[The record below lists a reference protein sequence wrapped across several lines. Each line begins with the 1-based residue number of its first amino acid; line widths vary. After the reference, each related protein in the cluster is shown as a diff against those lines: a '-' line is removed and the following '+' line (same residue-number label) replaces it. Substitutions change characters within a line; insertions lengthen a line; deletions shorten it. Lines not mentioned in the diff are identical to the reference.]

1 MEHRREKIRPPL
13 HASAFGKVQFS
24 LGQDFVNLKTLTTGL
39 LALASCLWIAGSTP
53 AAQSRSLAITHVSV
67 IDATGSAPK
76 RDQTVIV
83 TGDRIVATDASN
95 RVRVPIGAE
104 LLDGTGKFVI
114 PGLWDMHVHLGAY
127 EDGRKTLLRLLA
139 SGITG
144 VRDMASP
151 LDDILRLR
159 QDAEAG
165 TILSPRIVA
174 AGPILQGPLPFRVP
188 PLVRIVTEGDAKQTV
203 DELRTRGVDFIKVGD
218 TLTRDAYFAIAQE
231 SRRLGVPFVG
241 HLTPHVTAFE
251 AARAGQRSL
260 EHFGSAGF
268 RNVLVACSS
277 EEADLDAYLR
287 NALEVTR
294 TGGESPDAKVY
305 RADFTRR
312 LVDSYDARKAATL
325 FALFVKNG
333 TWQVPTFV
341 ALRDVWTS
349 AKSKLTPEEV
359 AAGDRVSQKTV
370 EMFAEMRGAGVKVL
384 AGSDLTIRNGVPS
397 LHEELVALVSV
408 GMTSMAALQSA
419 TKNPAE
425 FLGRNREEGTI
436 GIGKK
441 ANLTVLDANPLEDI
455 ANTRRVAAVVL
466 AGKLLRVSDIQK
478 LN

>member
-1 MEHRREKIRPPL
+1 VR
-13 HASAFGKVQFS
+13 FS
-24 LGQDFVNLKTLTTGL
+24 SGRKLVNLRSLTTGL
-39 LALASCLWIAGSTP
+39 LALASCLWFAGSTQ
-53 AAQSRSLAITHVSV
+53 AAQSRSLAITHVGV
-67 IDATGSAPK
+67 IDATGSGLK
-76 RDQTVIV
+76 RDQTVVV
-83 TGDRIVATDASN
+83 TGDRIVAVGASN
-95 RVRVPIGAE
+95 RVRVPTGVE

-151 LDDILRLR
+151 LDDILRLK
-159 QDAEAG
+159 QDAETGAI
-165 TILSPRIVA
+165 TSPRIVA

-188 PLVRIVTEGDAKQTV
+188 PLIRIVTERDAKQTV

-218 TLTRDAYFAIAQE
+218 ALTRDAYFAIAQE

-241 HLTPHVTAFE
+241 HLTPSVTAFE

-268 RNVLVACSS
+268 RNVLVACSRQ
-277 EEADLDAYLR
+277 EADLDAYLQE
-287 NALEVTR
+287 ALEATR

-312 LVDSYDARKAATL
+312 LVDSYDDRKAATL

-333 TWQVPTFV
+333 IWQVPTFV

-349 AKSKLTPEEV
+349 TKSKLSREEV
-359 AAGDRVSQKTV
+359 AAGDRVSEKTV
-370 EMFAEMRGAGVKVL
+370 EAFAGMRRAGVKVL

-397 LHEELVALVSV
+397 LHEELLALVSV
-408 GMTSMAALQSA
+408 GMTPMAALQSA

-425 FLGRNREEGTI
+425 FFGRDREEGI
-436 GIGKK
+436 IEIGKK

-455 ANTRRVAAVVL
+455 ASTRRVAAVVL
-466 AGKLLRVSDIQK
+466 AGKLLHASDIQK

>member
-1 MEHRREKIRPPL
+1 M
-13 HASAFGKVQFS
+13 
-24 LGQDFVNLKTLTTGL
+24 GQELVNLRNLTTGL

-53 AAQSRSLAITHVSV
+53 AAQSTSLGITQVSV

-76 RDQTVIV
+76 RDQTVVV
-83 TGDRIVATDASN
+83 TGDRIVAIGASN
-95 RVRVPIGAE
+95 RVRVPTGAE

-159 QDAEAG
+159 QDAQAG
-165 TILSPRIVA
+165 TIASPRIVA

-188 PLVRIVTEGDAKQTV
+188 PLVRIVTERDAKQTV

-231 SRRLGVPFVG
+231 SRTLGVPFVG
-241 HLTPHVTAFE
+241 HLPPSVTAFE

-268 RNVLVACSS
+268 RNVLVACSR
-277 EEADLDAYLR
+277 EEADLDAYLQE
-287 NALEVTR
+287 ALEVTR
-294 TGGESPDAKVY
+294 AGGESPDAKIY
-305 RADFTRR
+305 RADFARR
-312 LVDSYDARKAATL
+312 LVDSYDHQKAATL

-349 AKSKLTPEEV
+349 TKSKLSPEEV
-359 AAGDRVSQKTV
+359 AGGERVSQKTI
-370 EMFAEMRGAGVKVL
+370 EMFAAMRRAGVKVL
-384 AGSDLTIRNGVPS
+384 AGSDLTIRNGIPS
-397 LHEELVALVSV
+397 LHEELLALVSV
-408 GMTSMAALQSA
+408 GMTPMAALQSA

-425 FLGRNREEGTI
+425 FLGRDREEGTI
-436 GIGKK
+436 EIGKK
-441 ANLTVLDANPLEDI
+441 ANLTVLDANPLDDI

-466 AGKLLRVSDIQK
+466 AGKLLHVSDIQK